1 MAIRTRLAIWFSI
14 LVAVVLTLSAL
25 IRYTG
30 YKQALQSRQDYS
42 LRVVADILDSSIP
55 RHSPTKNEVQTA
67 VARMIREYPDIEL
80 KGILIEVYDSSRA
93 VIFISSLSEAQQ
105 FHITE
110 DIWKRTQHKEVSLT
124 TIPAG
129 SDNGSIRILTKPIF
143 YRNKLIYIIQVG
155 SSTNDIEETLESIFL
170 FNILII
176 PLSILLIGIGGWFLA
191 KEALKPLEAII
202 TASHHISSGD
212 LHHRIPASDTS
223 SEISA
228 LTRAFNQMTIK
239 LQSSFQQIKDFSENV
254 SHELRIPLSILR
266 GQTELSLKRSRPVE
280 EYRNTLESNL
290 EEILRMEN
298 IVERLLFLSKA
309 ERGELKL
316 EKSELDIRDLS
327 EWAFAQFKLQAQ
339 EKNINL
345 ILNSEN
351 SVTVY
356 GDEVLLRELLLNLIK
371 NAITYTNEG
380 GSVSL
385 SIGRSDE
392 GAVISVADT
401 GIGIPEK
408 DIPHIFERFYQVD
421 KSRSTQGS
429 GLGLSIC
436 KWIVEAH
443 NGKITVESAYGKGS
457 EFSVFLPSPDR
468 NG

>member
-30 YKQALQSRQDYS
+30 YKQALQSRKDYS
-42 LRVVADILDSSIP
+42 LKVVADVLDSSIP
-55 RHSPTKNEVQTA
+55 RHTPTKSEVQTA
-67 VARMIREYPDIEL
+67 VSRIIREYPDIEL
-80 KGILIEVYDSSRA
+80 KGILIEVYDPSRA
-93 VIFISSLSEAQQ
+93 VIFISSLSESQK

-110 DIWKRTQHKEVSLT
+110 EIWHKVLHREVSLT

-129 SDNGSIRILTKPIF
+129 SGSSSMRILTKPIF
-143 YRNKLIYIIQVG
+143 NRNKLIYIIQAG
-155 SSTNDIEETLESIFL
+155 SSAHDIEDTLENIIL
-170 FNILII
+170 FNIFFI
-176 PLSILLIGIGGWFLA
+176 PVSTLLIGGGGWFLIR
-191 KEALKPLEAII
+191 EGLKPLEAII

-223 SEISA
+223 SEINA
-228 LTRAFNQMTIK
+228 LTMAFNQMTIK

-266 GQTELSLKRSRPVE
+266 GQTELSLKRSRPLE
-280 EYRNTLESNL
+280 EYRKTLESNL

-316 EKSELDIRDLS
+316 EKSEMDIKNLS
-327 EWAFAQFKLQAQ
+327 EWVLAQFNLQARG
-339 EKNINL
+339 KNINL
-345 ILNSEN
+345 ILNSDN
-351 SVTVY
+351 PVIVY

-371 NAITYTNEG
+371 NAITCTNEG
-380 GSVSL
+380 GGISL
-385 SIGRSDE
+385 SIGSSDE

-408 DIPHIFERFYQVD
+408 DVPHIFERFYQAD

-443 NGKITVESAYGKGS
+443 NGRIAVESTYGKGS
-457 EFSVFLPSPDR
+457 KFSVFLPYKD
-468 NG
+468 

>member
-30 YKQALQSRQDYS
+30 YRQSLQSRKDYS
-42 LRVVADILDSSIP
+42 LKVVADVLDSAIP
-55 RHSPTKNEVQTA
+55 RHAPTKSEVQKA
-67 VARMIREYPDIEL
+67 VSRMIREYPDIEL
-80 KGILIEVYDSSRA
+80 KGILIEVYDPSRS
-93 VIFISSLSEAQQ
+93 VLFISSLSEAQK

-110 DIWKRTQHKEVSLT
+110 EMWSKVLHKEVSLT
-124 TIPAG
+124 TIPSG
-129 SDNGSIRILTKPIF
+129 SGSTSMRILTKPIF
-143 YRNKLIYIIQVG
+143 NRNKLIYIIQAG
-155 SSTNDIEETLESIFL
+155 NSTHDIEDTLENIIL
-170 FNILII
+170 FNLLFI
-176 PLSILLIGIGGWFLA
+176 PVSTLLIGIGGWLLA

-202 TASHHISSGD
+202 TASHHISSGE
-212 LHHRIPASDTS
+212 LSHRIPASDTS

-228 LTRAFNQMTIK
+228 LTGAFNQMTIK

-266 GQTELSLKRSRPVE
+266 GQTELGLKRNRPVE
-280 EYRNTLESNL
+280 EYRKTLDSNL

-309 ERGELKL
+309 ERGELEL
-316 EKSELDIRDLS
+316 EKSELDIRNLS
-327 EWAFAQFKLQAQ
+327 EWAFAQLQLQAQ

-351 SVTVY
+351 SVIVY

-385 SIGRSDE
+385 SIVRSDE

-436 KWIVEAH
+436 KWIVESH
-443 NGKITVESAYGKGS
+443 KGKIEIESTYGKGS
-457 EFSVFLPSPDR
+457 KFSVVLPFKD
-468 NG
+468 